1 MPISLLWIQE
11 GEVRIFGIPKIDG
24 PTSLGGWACLNGR
37 VAKTSGVVGEGAY
50 PPPPFPPCCNEGRRQ
65 GGGGSGIYLPPER
78 GFWTRPS
85 HLGSGGK
92 LMIRRGAR
100 PVTCPDPGLLHRRAA
115 AEGPRRPPATP
126 PHNGGRLFVGDVLDE
141 TRARSAKRVSECEW
155 G

>member
-1 MPISLLWIQE
+1 VPRSLLWIQE
-11 GEVRIFGIPKIDG
+11 GEVRIFRIRKIDG
-24 PTSLGGWACLNGR
+24 PTSLAGGACLNGR
-37 VAKTSGVVGEGAY
+37 VSKTSGVVGEGGL
-50 PPPPFPPCCNEGRRQ
+50 PPPPFPPCCNERRRRR
-65 GGGGSGIYLPPER
+65 GGSGIHLPSER

-92 LMIRRGAR
+92 PMIRRGAR
-100 PVTCPDPGLLHRRAA
+100 PVTRPDPGLLHRRAA